1 MAYEAHGMTAEWDGS
16 APLDDDAVSTDDLRL
31 RLGAKRVAPTKIGE
45 HPLMWREFA
54 NARQ

>member
-1 MAYEAHGMTAEWDGS
+1 MTAEWDGA
-16 APLDDDAVSTDDLRL
+16 APLDANAVALDDLRL
-31 RLGAKRVAPTKIGE
+31 RLRRKRVAPTKIGE